1 MSEAKPRKSLLPPF
15 AHLDGEWS
23 LQPAN
28 DEALVLPRVG
38 HSAVAVGEWIL
49 LVGGVQ
55 PTQASREREVSCIHR
70 TGKWWHRLQCAGNAP
85 TGRSWHTATV
95 VSGGRV
101 LVFGGSNGRKLFD
114 DLHQLQL
121 TLGEADEPPV
131 GARWSHPTTTGDK
144 PRSRMGHTAACMPG
158 DRLWSFGGFTKAS
171 ASKGY
176 ALELYELDVSS
187 MEWRLLQPEQ
197 ADSEEPPIVG
207 RLGASS
213 FVHAETFLV
222 FGGSINGK
230 AVNEL
235 LALSSTRLA
244 ASAASPTSR
253 ASPSSAADAAATIA
267 RVQAAGRAA
276 VTPRHSAAATRSPC
290 GRYAFIHGGCE
301 CDKELGLNRTLGDLL
316 QLNLQ
321 TYTWAVLTPAKGSI
335 VPGLRFKHSF
345 LAVDDHARTSTLAR
359 TSPSPAP
366 PPSPSPSP
374 GPRPSP

>member
-1 MSEAKPRKSLLPPF
+1 MSEPRARKALLAPF
-15 AHLDGEWS
+15 AHLDGEWL
-23 LQPAN
+23 LQPVN
-28 DEALVLPRVG
+28 DETLVLPRVG

-55 PTQASREREVSCIHR
+55 PNQVSREREVSCIHR
-70 TGKWWHRLQCAGNAP
+70 TGKWWHQLQCAGNAP

-95 VSGGRV
+95 VGDGQV
-101 LVFGGSNGRKLFD
+101 LIFGGSNGRKLFD

-121 TLGEADEPPV
+121 TLGEDDEPPA
-131 GARWSHPTTTGDK
+131 GARWYHPTTTGDK
-144 PRSRMGHTAACMPG
+144 PRSRMGHTAACVPG

-187 MEWRLLQPEQ
+187 MDWRLLQPKQTDDEG
-197 ADSEEPPIVG
+197 PPIVG

-213 FVHAETFLV
+213 FVHEETFLV

-235 LALSSTRLA
+235 LALSSTPRLATSTTSPTSANSA
-244 ASAASPTSR
+244 ASAAST
-253 ASPSSAADAAATIA
+253 ASTIS
-267 RVQAAGRAA
+267 RVQAVGRAA

-290 GRYAFIHGGCE
+290 RRYAFVHGGCE

-321 TYTWAVLTPAKGSI
+321 TYTWAVLTPVKGAI
-335 VPGLRFKHSF
+335 APGLRFKHSLF
-345 LAVDDHARTSTLAR
+345 AVAN
-359 TSPSPAP
+359 
-366 PPSPSPSP
+366 
-374 GPRPSP
+374 